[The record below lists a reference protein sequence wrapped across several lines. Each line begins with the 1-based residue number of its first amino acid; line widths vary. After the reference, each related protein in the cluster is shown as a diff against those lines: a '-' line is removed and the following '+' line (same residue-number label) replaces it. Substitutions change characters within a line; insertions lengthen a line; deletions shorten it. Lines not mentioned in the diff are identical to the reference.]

1 VVIDGDR
8 PVRWGI
14 VATGGMSRT
23 FVADLAATPG
33 CQVIAVGSRSAGA
46 ARRLAEEFGIAH
58 VYGSYEDLAA
68 DDDVDVVYVGA
79 THDAHHRAARAG
91 LDAGRAVLCEKP
103 LTVDA
108 AQATDLVDTAR
119 ERRLFLMEAMWTLCQ
134 PGWLALVDE
143 LRAGVI
149 GPILRVEASLG
160 SPTPAEPTHRLRNP
174 AVAGGSLLDTGV
186 YPIALAA
193 ALLGAPAE
201 VRALGHLEGG
211 VDTSTVLACRWADG
225 ATGLL
230 GSTIDAVSPGTAV
243 FAGPVGRV
251 TLPSPFNKITAFRV
265 ERSGEPARTVP
276 TPLEGAGYVHMA
288 AEVVRCLRAGLT
300 QSPLVP
306 LDASLTTMTVLDEA
320 RRQIGLIYPWETT

>member
-1 VVIDGDR
+1 MDVDGT
-8 PVRWGI
+8 VRWGI

-23 FVADLAATPG
+23 FVGDLGATPG

-46 ARRLAEEFGIAH
+46 AQCFAKEFGIPKA
-58 VYGSYEDLAA
+58 YGTYEDLAA
-68 DDDVDVVYVGA
+68 DDDIDVVYVGA

-103 LTVDA
+103 LTVNM

-119 ERRLFLMEAMWTLCQ
+119 KARLFLMEALWTLCQ
-134 PGWLALVDE
+134 PGWLALVEE
-143 LRAGVI
+143 LRGGVI

-160 SPTPAEPTHRLRNP
+160 SPAPSEPTHRLRNP

-186 YPIALAA
+186 YPVALAVA
-193 ALLGAPAE
+193 VLGAPAE

-230 GSTIDAVSPGTAV
+230 GSTIDAVAPGTAV
-243 FAGPVGRV
+243 FAGPEGRI
-251 TLPSPFNKITAFRV
+251 TLPSPFNKISAYRV
-265 ERSGEPARTVP
+265 ERSGEPPRTVRAL
-276 TPLEGAGYVHMA
+276 LEGAGYVHMA

-300 QSPLVP
+300 ESPLVP
-306 LDASLTTMTVLDEA
+306 LDASLATMSVLDDA
-320 RRQIGLIYPWETT
+320 RRQIKLIYPWEGRRG